1 MKLFITI
8 TGAIIAAVV
17 LIGLGAYIYNQNEE
31 IVALKDSYDKK
42 AILKSD
48 YCLLA
53 PARIMNIKVATDK
66 MDDADYYRA
75 AIAAMDAD
83 VDACDDASGSK
94 FFTTLI
100 KSY

>member
-1 MKLFITI
+1 MKLFIII

-17 LIGLGAYIYNQNEE
+17 LIGSGIYIYNQNEE
-31 IVALKDSYDKK
+31 VAALKDAYNKK

-48 YCLLA
+48 YCLLI
-53 PARIMNIKVATDK
+53 PARIMNIKVAADK
-66 MDDADYYRA
+66 MDNADYYRA
-75 AIAAMDAD
+75 AITAMDAD
-83 VDACDDASGSK
+83 IDACDDASGSK